1 MLLGQSWLD
10 LLAKPKLVH
19 TDDSV
24 ADLQGRDRALSSP
37 QALPT
42 LKHGQSEAR
51 APHSRAHP
59 PGALARVPARRSP
72 RPRAVRVRGGGE
84 EIAVCGLAAPVSK
97 QRRRQ
102 FVSERSDPKASHNVF
117 AYKLADG
124 STRQSSDGEPGGT
137 AGPPVL
143 AAIEGSGLV
152 DVVALVIRYYGGIK
166 LGTGGLVRAYGGA
179 AKQCLELGEKSEI
192 VRTEAYIISYAHG
205 DTPVFGLIG
214 GTPTPLSSDDKAS

>member
-1 MLLGQSWLD
+1 MRNLRLASATLARSTRPARWL
-10 LLAKPKLVH
+10 AC
-19 TDDSV
+19 
-24 ADLQGRDRALSSP
+24 
-37 QALPT
+37 LPAVLTT
-42 LKHGQSEAR
+42 LR
-51 APHSRAHP
+51 APCEYEEVVKKSRFVAF
-59 PGALARVPARRSP
+59 AT
-72 RPRAVRVRGGGE
+72 
-84 EIAVCGLAAPVSK
+84 PVSTANDAM
-97 QRRRQ
+97 Q
-102 FVSERSDPKASHNVF
+102 FVAERSDPKASHNVF

-179 AKQCLELGEKSEI
+179 AKQCLDLGEKSEI

-205 DTPVFGLIG
+205 DTGSVFGLIG
-214 GTPTPLSSDDKAS
+214 GYSPTPISSDDNGGSVLITLPPDELEGFEQRLAEATAGRASIAG